1 MPGGVLVWTNPGET
15 TMNGQA
21 VTIVRIYLA
30 EGQGRLQPIRAY
42 LHDIAEV
49 RGWTVYRGVSGYG
62 KSGKVRAASLVD
74 LALDLPVTIEFFDAT
89 DKVDAMLSESNA
101 LAGDGHVVH
110 WGATL
115 TDSQA

>member
-1 MPGGVLVWTNPGET
+1 
-15 TMNGQA
+15 MNGQA
-21 VTIVRIYLA
+21 VTMVRIYLA
-30 EGQGRLQPIRAY
+30 EGEGRLQPILDY

-62 KSGKVRAASLVD
+62 KSGKVRAVSLVD

-89 DKVDAMLSESNA
+89 DKVDAMLGAINA

-110 WGATL
+110 WRATM
-115 TDSQA
+115 TDSRA

>member
-1 MPGGVLVWTNPGET
+1 
-15 TMNGQA
+15 MNGQA
-21 VTIVRIYLA
+21 VTIPRIYLA
-30 EGQGRLQPIRAY
+30 EGEGRLQPILDY
-42 LHDIAEV
+42 LPDIADV

-62 KSGKVRAASLVD
+62 KSGKVRAASLID

-89 DKVDAMLSESNA
+89 DKVEAIFGALNA

-110 WGATL
+110 WRATM